1 MIVKCLMIIKLS
13 SHASNP
19 ILKNVIDKAGI
30 SRTCWMDLE
39 VISSEIFKAVL
50 LPFSSILSSIKYI
63 HIYYKYEIYLV
74 DVISRWIKEYFE
86 RIKIT
91 V

>member
-1 MIVKCLMIIKLS
+1 
-13 SHASNP
+13 
-19 ILKNVIDKAGI
+19 
-30 SRTCWMDLE
+30 MDLE

-91 V
+91 VWVPMKFT